1 MADKIIALLAKLA
14 TGRWVIVFLFL
25 VIAFNFALK
34 WIYPSFPT
42 LDIQSSYSPEKA
54 YQLISSYGEAG
65 RREYIVT
72 ELTVDII
79 YPILWALL
87 FSTFTIYFFRRI
99 FPLESFWQKLPLL
112 GPIVMIVDYLE
123 NASIVMMLLNYPRRL
138 EVIAR
143 AANIFTMTKF
153 WLSDLELILILI
165 GLLGWL
171 GKTVYTMIE
180 KTTKEMS
187 HEK

>member
-14 TGRWVIVFLFL
+14 TGRWVIVFLLL

-79 YPILWALL
+79 YPILWPCCLAH
-87 FSTFTIYFFRRI
+87 SRSISSDEYFR
-99 FPLESFWQKLPLL
+99 S
-112 GPIVMIVDYLE
+112 
-123 NASIVMMLLNYPRRL
+123 
-138 EVIAR
+138 R
-143 AANIFTMTKF
+143 AF
-153 WLSDLELILILI
+153 
-165 GLLGWL
+165 
-171 GKTVYTMIE
+171 GKSCRSWV
-180 KTTKEMS
+180 S
-187 HEK
+187 SS